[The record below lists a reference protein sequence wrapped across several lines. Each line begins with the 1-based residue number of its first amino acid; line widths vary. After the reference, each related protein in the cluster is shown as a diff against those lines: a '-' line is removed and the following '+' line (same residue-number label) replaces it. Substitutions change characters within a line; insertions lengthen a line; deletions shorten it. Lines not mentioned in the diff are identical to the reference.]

1 MRTLLRKWGWSKMKF
16 WQYMSYEEKEE
27 ALKRDL
33 YNYKVKLSDLSIAVL
48 LGEIDYL
55 IQKEKREAAYDD

>member
-1 MRTLLRKWGWSKMKF
+1 MRTLLRKLGWSRVKF
-16 WQYMSYEEKEE
+16 WKDMSYEEKEE
-27 ALKRDL
+27 ALARDL
-33 YNYKVKLSDLSIAVL
+33 YNYRVKLSDLSLAVL